1 MSKGVKQFKGA
12 LSCFAK
18 DIIKQFKEQTSF
30 IDGDKL
36 GYIADDFVNV

>member
-18 DIIKQFKEQTSF
+18 DIIKQFKEQTF
-30 IDGDKL
+30 IYRWRQTWL
-36 GYIADDFVNV
+36 HC